1 MDDDAIDDAGFLAR
15 WSRRKVLARQGVTLP
30 DPPAPA
36 VAPVAPV
43 PAAAA
48 EPEVPAP
55 APPIPEIAPPT
66 IDDVDALAPGAEI
79 GRFVA
84 PGVDPGVRNA
94 ALKKLFADPHFN
106 QMDGLDTYIEDFG
119 RPDPL
124 PAATLRRMVQSTAL
138 GLFDHDPALPPSADR
153 PGHPAPPPIPCD
165 EDPDLRLQPHDA
177 AGSPGA
183 GQSPEPDAGHER

>member
-15 WSRRKVLARQGVTLP
+15 WSRRKALARQGVTLP

-36 VAPVAPV
+36 TAPE
-43 PAAAA
+43 AAAPA
-48 EPEVPAP
+48 EPALPASPAP
-55 APPIPEIAPPT
+55 APEMALPT
-66 IDDVDALAPGAEI
+66 MDDVDALAPGAEI

-138 GLFDHDPALPPSADR
+138 GLFDHDPALPAPADR

-177 AGSPGA
+177 AGSPRA
-183 GQSPEPDAGHER
+183 GPSPEPDAGHER